1 MLPAGDVNSRVT
13 VAPALPM
20 ASLIDRAGV
29 AGSTAVD
36 QAAAVRVELAPGVDV
51 TATVLRD
58 LGANHAALVAVHA
71 SRDFGR
77 LRLTLVE
84 RVDHTF
90 IEGRDAVDVYT
101 QLGASVEVAPGMRLG
116 VDYLAQDLE
125 DVLDDDHDGGLRQQM
140 AADVQ
145 IARHGLLLLVGP
157 TLTTDPHPLGF
168 HAALGR
174 TF

>member
-1 MLPAGDVNSRVT
+1 VLPAGDVNSRVT